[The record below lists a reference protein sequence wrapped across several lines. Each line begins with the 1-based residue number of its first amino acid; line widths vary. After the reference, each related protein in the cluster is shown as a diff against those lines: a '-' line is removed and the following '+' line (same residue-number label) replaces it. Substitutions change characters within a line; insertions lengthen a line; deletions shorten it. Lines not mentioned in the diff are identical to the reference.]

1 MKGLLNFAKNM
12 GQKLFSR
19 EEEAAPKIQ
28 QHIEQ
33 NNPGI
38 ENIQVQ
44 VQNGVAKIQG
54 QAKDAEA
61 LEKAVLL
68 AGNIQGIEEV
78 DVSEVAGSKVE
89 DIDPG
94 VQYYEIASG
103 DTLSKIAQEF
113 YGSANKYPQ
122 IFEANKEVIQD
133 PDKIYPGQ
141 RIRIPALSA

>member
-1 MKGLLNFAKNM
+1 MKALLNFAKNI
-12 GQKLFSR
+12 GQKLFDK

-44 VQNGVAKIQG
+44 VENGVAKIHG

-68 AGNIQGIEEV
+68 AGNVQGIEEV
-78 DVSEVAGSKVE
+78 DVSQVAGSKVE
-89 DIDPG
+89 DISPE
-94 VQYYEIASG
+94 VQYYEISSG
-103 DTLSKIAQEF
+103 DTLSKIAKNF
-113 YGSANKYPQ
+113 YGDANKYPE
-122 IFEANKEVIQD
+122 IFKANREVIQD
-133 PDKIYPGQ
+133 ADKIYPGQ